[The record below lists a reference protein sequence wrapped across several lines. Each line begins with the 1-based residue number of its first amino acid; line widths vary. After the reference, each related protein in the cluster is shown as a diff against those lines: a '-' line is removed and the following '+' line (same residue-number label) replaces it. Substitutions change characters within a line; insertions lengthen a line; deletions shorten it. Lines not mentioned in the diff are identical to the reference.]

1 MADKSLLPTR
11 TEMEKL
17 FGALCAPGEE
27 MDEACAAEVLEQH
40 GLDSQTLV
48 AGFEARLA
56 REVQTLEAEGKHVP
70 KSLLDALSSVRA
82 SAQTAAADEA
92 DVDPK
97 EWLDHLLSNQTYG
110 NSAGEGR
117 SYHLQS
123 FRELKAGSLTGKDR
137 EILDALAT
145 ELETGEEE

>member
-1 MADKSLLPTR
+1 MADKSPLPTR

-40 GLDSQTLV
+40 GINPQSLV
-48 AGFEARLA
+48 AGFQARLA
-56 REVQTLEAEGKHVP
+56 HKIQTLEAEGGKVP
-70 KSLLDALSSVRA
+70 NSLLDALSSVRA
-82 SAQTAAADEA
+82 GVQTAAADEV
-92 DVDPK
+92 DVNP
-97 EWLDHLLSNQTYG
+97 EAWLDHLLSNQAYG

-123 FRELKAGSLTGKDR
+123 FRELKIGSLTPKDR